1 FEVMVD
7 TMPPT
12 ASASLT
18 DVTTGL
24 ATTYDFTVTYT
35 DNVAIDASTLGNG
48 NVRVV
53 GPGGATF
60 GTVTVLAPPVV
71 DGTPLMVTYRRTV
84 PNGGWHTS
92 DNGTYHVRMQPNQV
106 FDTATPPNAV
116 GVGDLGMFN
125 VNVDTVAPTA
135 GGTFSDFTAGFGA
148 TYTFAVTYTD
158 NV

>member
-1 FEVMVD
+1 
-7 TMPPT
+7 
-12 ASASLT
+12 
-18 DVTTGL
+18 
-24 ATTYDFTVTYT
+24 
-35 DNVAIDASTLGNG
+35 AIDASTLGNG

-71 DGTPLMVTYRRTV
+71 DGTPLMVTYRLTV

-125 VNVDTVAPTA
+125 VNVDRVPPPA

-158 NV
+158 NVALDVSSLDGNDVQVSGPNGFSQRASLVGVNPA